1 VLRPLLT
8 AIWLVGVL
16 GWLANDSGVTVTSAA
31 LPLALPMVVAIVTG
45 IGLGPAAEADISDL
59 GPGARTAPATD
70 RAG

>member
-8 AIWLVGVL
+8 AIWLIGVL
-16 GWLANDSGVTVTSAA
+16 GWLADDSGVTVTSAA
-31 LPLALPMVVAIVTG
+31 LPLAVPMVIAIVTG
-45 IGLGPAAEADISDL
+45 IGLAPGAADISDL